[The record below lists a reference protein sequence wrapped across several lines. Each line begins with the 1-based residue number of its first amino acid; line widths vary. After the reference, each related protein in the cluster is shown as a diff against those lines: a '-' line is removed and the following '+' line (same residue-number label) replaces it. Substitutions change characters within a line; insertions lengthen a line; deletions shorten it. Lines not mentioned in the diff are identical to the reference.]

1 MGGPEIKRETLST
14 SNFKQHTITIFKNT
28 LSIMVSPR
36 TLSVIIKKQVLASID
51 GKIKNIIHRTPQ
63 S

>member
-1 MGGPEIKRETLST
+1 MFS
-14 SNFKQHTITIFKNT
+14 S
-28 LSIMVSPR
+28 R

-51 GKIKNIIHRTPQ
+51 GKIKNIIYPTTQ